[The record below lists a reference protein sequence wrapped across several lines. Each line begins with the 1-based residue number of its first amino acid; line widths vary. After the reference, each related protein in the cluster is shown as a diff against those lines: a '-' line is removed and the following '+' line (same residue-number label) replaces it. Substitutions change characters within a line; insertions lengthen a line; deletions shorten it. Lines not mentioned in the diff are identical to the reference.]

1 MDIVLAIAIAVVGAA
16 MLINPEGVYRFTES
30 WKSNTPGE
38 PSDLYIR
45 RTRTGGG
52 LLLAAGAAGAIVLA
66 VLG

>member
-45 RTRTGGG
+45 R
-52 LLLAAGAAGAIVLA
+52 GAAPGGWGRRGYSAGGAGLIKLT
-66 VLG
+66 